1 MISIRLYSSLS
12 ELLQMLAI
20 PRQQK
25 RHENTR
31 PLTAPL
37 NFAVWVKIGALC
49 AFLII
54 DLTFSQ
60 IKREKKGW
68 TSEKVALTRQ
78 PTMKC
83 ERNPN
88 FSDYISFNFTLHH
101 RRHLSLFSSADCCTT
116 LPLTF
121 VYLDLDALL
130 FFLSLILLYV
140 HARAVPGG
148 LVRYVCFLCS
158 AWPHFHMIA
167 SDTCLQDKFLCSAYR
182 CCADNQRH
190 SENMRQ
196 METICTMNNF

>member
-31 PLTAPL
+31 PLTTPL

-60 IKREKKGW
+60 IKREKKVEHLKKSLLPDSQQW
-68 TSEKVALTRQ
+68 NVKEIQIFLITFRSIS
-78 PTMKC
+78 P
-83 ERNPN
+83 
-88 FSDYISFNFTLHH
+88 YIIDVIY
-101 RRHLSLFSSADCCTT
+101 LSSRLLIA
-116 LPLTF
+116 
-121 VYLDLDALL
+121 ALL
-130 FFLSLILLYV
+130 YHWLSCISISMLCFFLSLILLYV

-148 LVRYVCFLCS
+148 LVRYVCFFLCS